1 MPQNKIPNRPEFLTL
16 DTQMVHLFED
26 SECHPDSRDAPSP
39 SITGTRDLMRLT
51 QAILPVSTPSLGHN
65 IDQKCRG
72 IL

>member
-1 MPQNKIPNRPEFLTL
+1 MPQNKIPNRPEFQTL
-16 DTQMVHLFED
+16 DTQMIHL
-26 SECHPDSRDAPSP
+26 SQSLSVPDSPEMLLP
-39 SITGTRDLMRLT
+39 SITGPDLMSLT